1 MDSSSS
7 RWAAPAVSAGGVLA
21 SAAIF
26 LLCMTFAHALIF
38 LHHRY
43 FSTGVVAPSGRR
55 RARARSA
62 RTAAPPAKGVDPELL
77 RSLQVTVYRAADDVG
92 IGLVDCAVCLA
103 GLEDGEEARFLPGC
117 GHGFHAGCVDRWL
130 ASHTT
135 CPLCRVT
142 VVGKPD
148 PEASTSTSLPP
159 VPPEPANY
167 AANLPLPA
175 SVLLGVPDQTTLGAV
190 TAATEGV
197 LVIDVPESM
206 MVAAAPRDASKSPGV
221 AGLRSVKRLWSFGRQ
236 GPSGSTTPCAGGSGT
251 ADVERRISITC
262 ATPR

>member
-1 MDSSSS
+1 MERIFTHQATRKSTTDRDLDTDHRAAMDTSSS

-26 LLCMTFAHALIF
+26 LLCMTFALALIF

-43 FSTGVVAPSGRR
+43 FSTGAPAPSGRR

-62 RTAAPPAKGVDPELL
+62 QTAAPPPRGVDPELL
-77 RSLQVTVYRAADDVG
+77 RSLPVTVYRAADDVG
-92 IGLVDCAVCLA
+92 NGLVDCAVCLA
-103 GLEDGEEARFLPGC
+103 RLEDGEEARFLPGC
-117 GHGFHAGCVDRWL
+117 GHGFHAQCVDRWL
-130 ASHTT
+130 AAHTT

-142 VVGKPD
+142 VTGR

-167 AANLPLPA
+167 ATNLPLPA
-175 SVLLGVPDQTTLGAV
+175 SVLLGVTDQATLRAV
-190 TAATEGV
+190 TVATDGA

-206 MVAAAPRDASKSPGV
+206 MVAATPRDASKSPGV
-221 AGLRSVKRLWSFGRQ
+221 VRQRSVKRL
-236 GPSGSTTPCAGGSGT
+236 
-251 ADVERRISITC
+251 
-262 ATPR
+262 